1 MSLLGTK
8 NGRSKVSITM
18 KNFCEW
24 RRFDVKRHNVAAI
37 LITYSLYSDGFICP
51 VSNERL
57 ALDVEV
63 IDQM

>member
-1 MSLLGTK
+1 
-8 NGRSKVSITM
+8 M